1 MTRGTGGRSPIN
13 VTRHLRGIDFPARK
27 KDLIEQAR
35 ADDADDSIVRQ
46 LERMPDQ
53 EYQDM
58 ADVMAAYGQSD
69 DEESTE

>member
-27 KDLIEQAR
+27 KDLIQQAR
-35 ADDADDSIVRQ
+35 EDDADDAIIRQ

-58 ADVMAAYGQSD
+58 ADVMAAYGQT
-69 DEESTE
+69 DEEESNE

>member
-13 VTRHLRGIDFPARK
+13 ITRHLRGIDFPARK
-27 KDLIEQAR
+27 QDLLEQAR
-35 ADDADDSIVRQ
+35 ADDADDSIIRQ

-58 ADVMAAYGQSD
+58 ADVMAAYGQTN